1 MAHGSFQA
9 RRPKIIPEAV
19 ELAWVGLMRSQRK
32 IFDAIEQE
40 LKQAGLP
47 PLGWYDVML
56 ELDRAEEGRLRPFE
70 IEQRTL
76 FAQPNL
82 SRMIDRLEREGLV
95 RREAFRDDGRGQWVV
110 ITAAGRQKRAE
121 IWETY
126 GAAIRRHLGEKL
138 SEGEATT
145 LAELLGKL

>member
-1 MAHGSFQA
+1 MTHGSFKA

-19 ELAWVGLMRSQRK
+19 ELASVGLMRSQRR

-82 SRMIDRLEREGLV
+82 SRMMDRLER
-95 RREAFRDDGRGQWVV
+95 RG
-110 ITAAGRQKRAE
+110 A
-121 IWETY
+121 
-126 GAAIRRHLGEKL
+126 GAA
-138 SEGEATT
+138 
-145 LAELLGKL
+145 

>member
-1 MAHGSFQA
+1 MAHGSFKA

-56 ELDRAEEGRLRPFE
+56 ELDRAEESRLRPFE

-110 ITAAGRQKRAE
+110 ITDAGRQKRAE
-121 IWETY
+121 MWETY
-126 GAAIRRHLGEKL
+126 GAAIRRHLGDKL
-138 SEGEATT
+138 SEFEAKT
-145 LAELLGKL
+145 LAELLVKL

>member
-1 MAHGSFQA
+1 MAHASFLS
-9 RRPKIIPEAV
+9 RRPKIIDESV

-32 IFDAIEQE
+32 IFEAIEQE

-47 PLGWYDVML
+47 PLAWYDVML

-82 SRMIDRLEREGLV
+82 SRMIDRLQREGLV

-110 ITAAGRQKRAE
+110 ITDAGRQKRAQM
-121 IWETY
+121 WETY
-126 GAAIRRHLGEKL
+126 GAAIRRHLGDKL
-138 SEGEATT
+138 SEGEAKA

>member
-1 MAHGSFQA
+1 
-9 RRPKIIPEAV
+9 
-19 ELAWVGLMRSQRK
+19 
-32 IFDAIEQE
+32 
-40 LKQAGLP
+40 
-47 PLGWYDVML
+47 ML

-110 ITAAGRQKRAE
+110 ITDAGRQKRAE
-121 IWETY
+121 MWGTY
-126 GAAIRRHLGEKL
+126 GAAIRRYLGDKL
-138 SEGEATT
+138 SEAEATT
-145 LAELLGKL
+145 LAELLGKLVKEVRWAGAGAIGHPAPAPGGPIPRAVSTTSNRATSASGVTSM